1 MTDVSINLMWLRP
14 GLTGGSENFAINL
27 LKAIA
32 ENKSPIRIEIVA
44 PINVFEAYPFLSTE
58 FETKVTK
65 VQSNRVR
72 RVIAENLMFRN
83 HKSSSMVHHMGGTAA
98 RTPSDIKSVTTIYDL
113 QFLEY
118 PENFS
123 VPKKLFLSKAVPAA
137 IKGSNVICVT
147 SKFVAE
153 SVIDRFDIPENSIR
167 IIKPSITAPE
177 SVTESSGI
185 KTPFVLFPAVTWP
198 HKGHKFL
205 IKVMELAEPDVTLV
219 LTGGR
224 GRAHSEVMQCISK
237 SNATNRIVH
246 LGSVASTKLEALY
259 ADALALVF
267 PSEYEGFGQPLVE
280 AMARGCPVISSDGGA
295 IPEIVGDGG
304 VTLPKDELIWA
315 EEISQ
320 LKNKSHRENL
330 RKRGLSR
337 SKQFTSTKAAAS
349 QVAVYNSMIA
359 L

>member
-1 MTDVSINLMWLRP
+1 MTDVTVNLMWLRP

-32 ENKSPIRIEIVA
+32 EHKPQVHIEIVA
-44 PINVFEAYPFLSTE
+44 PSNVFEAYPFLSAD
-58 FETKVTK
+58 FETKITK
-65 VQSNRVR
+65 VQSSRVR
-72 RVIAENLMFRN
+72 RVVSENLMFRN
-83 HKSSSMVHHMGGTAA
+83 HVSSSMVHHMGGTAA
-98 RTPSDIKSVTTIYDL
+98 RTFRDTKSVTTIYDL

-123 VPKKLFLSKAVPAA
+123 IPKKLFLSRAVPAA
-137 IKGSNVICVT
+137 IKRSNVICVT
-147 SKFVAE
+147 SKFVAD
-153 SVIDRFDIPENSIR
+153 SLLTRFDISENSIR
-167 IIKPSITAPE
+167 IIKPSITAPP
-177 SVTESSGI
+177 SAKGKSGI

-205 IKVMELAEPDVTLV
+205 IKVMELTEPDVTLV
-219 LTGGR
+219 LTGSKGQ
-224 GRAHSEVMQCISK
+224 AHSEVMQCIRNSK
-237 SNATNRIVH
+237 ATNRIVH
-246 LGSVASTKLEALY
+246 LGSVSPTKLEALY

-267 PSEYEGFGQPLVE
+267 PSEYEGFGQPLIE
-280 AMARGCPVISSDGGA
+280 AMARGCPVISSEKGA
-295 IPEIVGDGG
+295 IPETVGNGG

-330 RKRGLSR
+330 IERGLLR
-337 SKQFTSTKAAAS
+337 SKQFTATEAAAS